1 MFLSRARNMT
11 LCYFHHVSRI
21 VYTCI
26 KELARARVSA
36 ARWRGRN
43 FLHIK
48 FRLQHG
54 LTVFRLGIFYGWR
67 QLFPVVFTVL
77 LLFSL
82 FTNDIRAYLLSLISP
97 QNAGQQKKNE
107 TRRPPTSS
115 PPPNLIRNS
124 LFRRCRFTHNTFII
138 ARTSRT
144 KRTTNITI
152 DWTINL
158 PLRIRVFSH
167 ALELFLFIHSYFF
180 FARHE

>member
-21 VYTCI
+21 VYICI

-77 LLFSL
+77 LLFSF
-82 FTNDIRAYLLSLISP
+82 FTNDIRAYLLSLISA
-97 QNAGQQKKNE
+97 QNAGQQTKKKLDG
-107 TRRPPTSS
+107 RP
-115 PPPNLIRNS
+115 
-124 LFRRCRFTHNTFII
+124 
-138 ARTSRT
+138 
-144 KRTTNITI
+144 
-152 DWTINL
+152 L
-158 PLRIRVFSH
+158 PLRPQTLYGILFFGVVASH
-167 ALELFLFIHSYFF
+167 TTHSL
-180 FARHE
+180 